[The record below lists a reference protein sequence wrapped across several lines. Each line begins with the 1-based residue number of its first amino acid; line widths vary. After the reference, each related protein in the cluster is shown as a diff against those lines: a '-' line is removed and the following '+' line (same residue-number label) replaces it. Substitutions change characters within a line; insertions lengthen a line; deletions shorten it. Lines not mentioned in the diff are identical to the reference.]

1 MNIYRTG
8 YGASQVVLV
17 VKNTPANAED
27 IRDVGSIPESG
38 RSPGEGH
45 GHPLQYSRLENPM
58 DREARWATVHRVTQS
73 QTQLKRLS
81 TKDGFKKTFAFCLS
95 LSDFSTAAVHKSAL
109 TCSVPSAGNCRGKR
123 CKIRFPV

>member
-81 TKDGFKKTFAFCLS
+81 TKDGFKKTFALFGLE
-95 LSDFSTAAVHKSAL
+95 TADS
-109 TCSVPSAGNCRGKR
+109 
-123 CKIRFPV
+123 